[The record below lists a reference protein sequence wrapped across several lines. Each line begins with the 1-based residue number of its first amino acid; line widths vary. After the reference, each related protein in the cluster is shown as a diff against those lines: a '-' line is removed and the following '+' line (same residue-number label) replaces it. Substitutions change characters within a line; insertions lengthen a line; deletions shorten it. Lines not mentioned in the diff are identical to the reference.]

1 MFCPKCGC
9 KIPAGAAFCP
19 NCGAKVQAAAPAQP
33 SSVPSGA
40 AQPETDVQP
49 NTGSSEQNEQSTTQ
63 TRQEPEGQSDAV
75 PYIGPSV
82 PPVVPQSA
90 QNNAQPAGD
99 PLAAIVGKHAD
110 YYLAE
115 FKKIDAGQKPRF
127 NWAAFL
133 LGPMMCFYR
142 RSGELFKKYYL
153 LYFILFGA
161 SCVLFTVSSISMAGG
176 GAFGIGFA
184 LFVLTDIYDIFVA
197 IINIFVFVMY
207 IRFGKNFNREYYNH
221 CKQQLEQPASA
232 RKPGTSAKKMWLFIM
247 AVAVIWIVWYA
258 TTILITQ
265 QVQNAYWDSLWED
278 SSYSEDTYSE
288 SSSYYDEAASYM
300 EESSRDNESD
310 YEPGSSEILHAR
322 WDEFLDSSGEN
333 EILFLEA
340 DNDCDGLLE
349 VFAVTAGEYDADMG
363 FYFNAKIYF
372 INSNGKMNSV
382 CDTAPDGSPLYG
394 YPTEAMLS
402 PDGGDGFFVWNLAT
416 GTSNYSLVWG
426 VKDDRFYE
434 TNISGQY
441 CEVSLD
447 DGRGFTAYQL
457 DYSQGYRDYV
467 AYRLNYDSS
476 THAFTAT
483 VDASAYPTDSG
494 PVEEDYSMMAYD
506 PTGIYQI
513 IGNDGYV
520 ASVCLWM
527 EPTDAENPFYCD
539 IRSWNGE
546 SFWNDY
552 YGPARV
558 PADLQSIACGDF
570 IFGIDENGVP
580 FFNDPMIE
588 VPYGIYY
595 YSESTFSEMQINALV
610 DAAAYA
616 GMNIST
622 DLLTAYVGDAGLD
635 PSMIYE
641 LM

>member
-63 TRQEPEGQSDAV
+63 TRQEPEDQPDVV

-82 PPVVPQSA
+82 PPVVPQSG
-90 QNNAQPAGD
+90 QNAAQPAGD

-115 FKKIDAGQKPRF
+115 FKKIDAGQKTRF
-127 NWAAFL
+127 NWAAL
-133 LGPMMCFYR
+133 LFGPIMCFYR
-142 RSGELFKKYYL
+142 RSGELFKRYFL
-153 LYFILFGA
+153 LVYVALIVSGLVFMVGMSSLNGPVAVVSIVLALA
-161 SCVLFTVSSISMAGG
+161 SCVWGLVNA
-176 GAFGIGFA
+176 
-184 LFVLTDIYDIFVA
+184 
-197 IINIFVFVMY
+197 
-207 IRFGKNFNREYYNH
+207 IRFGRNFNRDYYAH
-221 CKQQLEQPASA
+221 CKQQLAKPMPE
-232 RKPGTSAKKMWLFIM
+232 RKGGTSIKNVVLFLLAQVGVDI
-247 AVAVIWIVWYA
+247 VISVMSGLLA
-258 TTILITQ
+258 TLMLSAALNSIRGD
-265 QVQNAYWDSLWED
+265 DS
-278 SSYSEDTYSE
+278 YYNEDTYIE

-349 VFAVTAGEYDADMG
+349 AFAVTAGEYDADMG

-494 PVEEDYSMMAYD
+494 PVVEDYNMMAYD

-616 GMNIST
+616 GMNIPT

>member
-40 AQPETDVQP
+40 AQPETDVQLDA
-49 NTGSSEQNEQSTTQ
+49 GSSEQNEQSTAQ
-63 TRQEPEGQSDAV
+63 TRQEPEGQPDAV

-115 FKKIDAGQKPRF
+115 FKKIDAGQKTRF
-127 NWAAFL
+127 NWAAFFCS
-133 LGPMMCFYR
+133 GGMCFYR
-142 RSGELFKKYYL
+142 QSVKLFKKYFM
-153 LYFILFGA
+153 LYYILFA
-161 SCVLFTVSSISMAGG
+161 VSCIALSISMVATAGG
-176 GAFGIGFA
+176 SLMFGLVGTVA
-184 LFVLTDIYDIFVA
+184 YSVLSIVSGILGL
-197 IINIFVFVMY
+197 VMQ
-207 IRFGKNFNREYYNH
+207 IRFAKNFNREYYNH
-221 CKQQLEQPASA
+221 CKQQLEQPESV
-232 RKPGTSAKKMWLFIM
+232 RKFGTSTKKLWFFILVVS
-247 AVAVIWIVWYA
+247 VACIAWYA
-258 TTILITQ
+258 VTMFITQ

-349 VFAVTAGEYDADMG
+349 AFAVTAGEYDADMG

-494 PVEEDYSMMAYD
+494 PVVEDYSMMAYD

-513 IGNDGYV
+513 IGDDGYV

-616 GMNIST
+616 GMNIPT